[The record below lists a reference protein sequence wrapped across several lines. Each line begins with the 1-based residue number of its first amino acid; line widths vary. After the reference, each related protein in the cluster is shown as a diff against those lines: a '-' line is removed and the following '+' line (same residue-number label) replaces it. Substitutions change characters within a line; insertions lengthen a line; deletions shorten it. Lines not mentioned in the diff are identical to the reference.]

1 MTRIAPIVLVIM
13 AVAVSAADVLDRI
26 AVVVADEPILA
37 SEIRGTV
44 QNYLAQIGARPS
56 PDELDLLTKQV
67 FAHLVANRVLVQEAE
82 RRGITITY
90 AQLDALVV
98 KQISQARSAYATDEE
113 FAAALAGVGLTE
125 DKLEDLYRTQARED
139 YLISQL
145 MQQYYSAKIN
155 ITEQDIDDYL
165 AQTASD
171 AGSRL
176 VYTLR
181 HVTAYVRP
189 GPDTEAEAEALAS
202 RIAGLARRGG
212 DFFALADTYSDAPAD
227 LGVVE
232 RGSLDEPLDR
242 AIFSLAPGEVSDPV
256 RTRYGWHVA
265 KVLERLDDDHVR
277 AAHIQLGVRPTPD
290 DEART
295 YQALE
300 AVRRLLESDPAAE
313 VTGTGYEDILEVDV
327 RETPLSVLESTN
339 APLGAEIA
347 TLAPGEVSSAYGVSG
362 GLRVTQ
368 LVDRTERREMTREE
382 AEAAIYNQRLQE
394 KQTTWVT
401 ELIAK
406 TYIDV
411 KLPEL
416 RGILDA
422 GPGQR

>member
-1 MTRIAPIVLVIM
+1 MRIAPIVLVTL
-13 AVAVSAADVLDRI
+13 AVAVSAAEVLDRI

-37 SEIRGTV
+37 SEIQGTV

-67 FAHLVANRVLVQEAE
+67 FAQLVANRVFVQEAE

-90 AQLDALVV
+90 AQLDSLVA
-98 KQISQARSAYATDEE
+98 KQFTQARSAYASEEE
-113 FAAALAGVGLTE
+113 FTAAIAGVGLTV

-145 MQQYYSAKIN
+145 MQEYYSARIN
-155 ITEQDIDDYL
+155 ITEEDIDDYL
-165 AQTASD
+165 ALYESD
-171 AGSRL
+171 EGSRV

-189 GPDTEAEAEALAS
+189 GAATEGEVEALAA

-212 DFFALADTYSDAPAD
+212 DFFALADTYSDVPAD

-232 RGSLDEPLDR
+232 RGFLEEPLDR
-242 AIFSLAPGEVSDPV
+242 ALFSLAPGEVSDPV
-256 RTRYGWHVA
+256 RTKYGWHVA
-265 KVLERLDDDHVR
+265 KVLERLDENHVR
-277 AAHIQLGVRPTPD
+277 AAHIQLNVRPTSD

-295 YQALE
+295 YEALD
-300 AVRRLLESDPAAE
+300 AVRRLLERDPRADVSD
-313 VTGTGYEDILEVDV
+313 TGYEDILEVEV
-327 RETPLSVLESTN
+327 RQTAQSVIETTN
-339 APLGAEIA
+339 APLGAE
-347 TLAPGEVSSAYGVSG
+347 LAGMAAGGVSSAYGVSG

-382 AEAAIYNQRLQE
+382 AEAAIYSQRTQE
-394 KQTTWVT
+394 KQTVWVT

>member
-1 MTRIAPIVLVIM
+1 MRIIPLALLTL

-26 AVVVADEPILA
+26 AVVVADEAVLA
-37 SEIRGTV
+37 SQIQGTV

-56 PDELDLLTKQV
+56 ADELDLLTKQI

-90 AQLDALVV
+90 AQLDSLVA
-98 KQISQARSAYATDEE
+98 KQLDQARSAYPSDSE
-113 FAAALAGVGLTE
+113 FAAALAAVGLTV

-145 MQQYYSAKIN
+145 MQEYYSTRIN

-165 AQTASD
+165 AQYETD
-171 AGSRL
+171 AGSRV

-181 HVTAYVRP
+181 NVTAYLRA
-189 GPDTEAEAEALAS
+189 GAATEAEVEARAA
-202 RIAGLARRGG
+202 RITSLARRGG
-212 DFFALADTYSDAPAD
+212 DFLALADTYSDAPAD

-232 RGSLDEPLDR
+232 RGSLEEPLDR
-242 AIFSLAPGEVSDPV
+242 AIFSLAPGEVSDPI
-256 RTRYGWHVA
+256 RTSYGWHVV
-265 KVLERLDDDHVR
+265 KVLERPDENHVH
-277 AAHIQLGVRPTPD
+277 AAHVQLNVRPTPA

-295 YQALE
+295 YEALS
-300 AVRRLLESDPAAE
+300 AVRRLLDRDPQAE
-313 VTGTGYEDILEVDV
+313 IAGTGYEDILEVEV
-327 RETPLSVLESTN
+327 RETPKSIIETTN
-339 APLGAEIA
+339 APLGAELA
-347 TLAPGEVSSAYGVSG
+347 GLAPGGLSSAYGVHG
-362 GLRVTQ
+362 GLQ
-368 LVDRTERREMTREE
+368 LSQLLDRTERREMTREE
-382 AEAAIYNQRLQE
+382 AETAIYSQRLQE

-411 KLPEL
+411 KLPEF

>member
-1 MTRIAPIVLVIM
+1 MRLTSVVFLIL

-26 AVVVADEPILA
+26 AVVVADEAVLA
-37 SEIRGTV
+37 SEIQGTV

-56 PDELDLLTKQV
+56 ADELDLLTKQI
-67 FAHLVANRVLVQEAE
+67 FAHLVANRVLVQESE
-82 RRGITITY
+82 RRGIAITY
-90 AQLDALVV
+90 AQLDALVQ
-98 KQISQARSAYATDEE
+98 KQINQARSVYASQEE
-113 FAAALAGVGLTE
+113 FEAALAEVGLTP

-145 MQQYYSAKIN
+145 MQDYYSAKIN
-155 ITEQDIDDYL
+155 ITEEDIDDYL
-165 AQTASD
+165 SKNAAD
-171 AGSRL
+171 AGSRT

-181 HVTAYVRP
+181 DITAYVRP
-189 GPDTEAEAEALAS
+189 GAATEDEVEARAA

-212 DFFALADTYSDAPAD
+212 DFLALAATYSDVPAD

-232 RGSLDEPLDR
+232 RGFLEEPLDR
-242 AIFSLAPGEVSDPV
+242 ALFSLAPGEVSDPV

-265 KVLERLDDDHVR
+265 KVIERLDEDHVR
-277 AAHIQLGVRPTPD
+277 AAHIQLSVRPTPD

-295 YQALE
+295 YEALD
-300 AVRRLLESDPAAE
+300 AVRRLLAGNPMADIA
-313 VTGTGYEDILEVDV
+313 GTGYEDILDVEVRQTSQSV
-327 RETPLSVLESTN
+327 IETTN
-339 APLGAEIA
+339 APLGAELA
-347 TLAPGEVSSAYGVSG
+347 VTAPGGLTSAYGVSG
-362 GLRVTQ
+362 GLRITQ
-368 LVDRTERREMTREE
+368 LVDRTERQEMTREE
-382 AEAAIYNQRLQE
+382 AESAIYSLRLQE

-411 KLPEL
+411 KMPEF

>member
-1 MTRIAPIVLVIM
+1 MRIAPIVVLTL
-13 AVAVSAADVLDRI
+13 ALAASAAEVLDCI

-44 QNYLAQIGARPS
+44 QNYLSQVGARPS
-56 PDELDLLTKQV
+56 PDELDVLTKQV

-90 AQLDALVV
+90 AQLDSLIA
-98 KQISQARSAYATDEE
+98 KQLAQARSAYASDEE
-113 FAAALAGVGLTE
+113 FATALATVGLTP
-125 DKLEDLYRTQARED
+125 DKLEDIYRTQARED
-139 YLISQL
+139 HLISQL
-145 MQQYYSAKIN
+145 MQEYYSTRIN
-155 ITEQDIDDYL
+155 ITEKDVDEYL
-165 AQTASD
+165 ALYETD
-171 AGSRL
+171 EGSR
-176 VYTLR
+176 VAYTLR
-181 HVTAYVRP
+181 HVTAYVRA
-189 GPDTEAEAEALAS
+189 GPATEAEVESQAA

-212 DFFALADTYSDAPAD
+212 DFLALADTYSDAPAD
-227 LGVVE
+227 LGIVE
-232 RGSLDEPLDR
+232 RGFLEEPLDR
-242 AIFSLAPGEVSDPV
+242 ALFSLAPGEVSDPV

-295 YQALE
+295 YEALSS
-300 AVRRLLESDPAAE
+300 VRMLLERDPGSE
-313 VTGTGYEDILEVDV
+313 ITGTGFEDILEVEV
-327 RETPLSVLESTN
+327 RETPLSVIESTN
-339 APLGAEIA
+339 APLGAELA
-347 TLAPGEVSSAYGVSG
+347 GMAPGGVSSAYGVSG

-368 LVDRTERREMTREE
+368 LVERTERREMTREE

-394 KQTTWVT
+394 KQTVWVT

-411 KLPEL
+411 KLPEF

>member
-1 MTRIAPIVLVIM
+1 VTRTAPLILLVL
-13 AVAVSAADVLDRI
+13 AVAVSAADVLDRV
-26 AVVVADEPILA
+26 AVVVADEPILV

-44 QNYLAQIGARPS
+44 QNYLAQVGGRPTS
-56 PDELDLLTKQV
+56 DELDLLTKQV

-90 AQLDALVV
+90 AQLDALVQ
-98 KQISQARSAYATDEE
+98 KQLDQARSSYATDEE
-113 FAAALAGVGLTE
+113 FEAALTSVGLTE
-125 DKLEDLYRTQARED
+125 DKLEDFYRKQARED

-165 AQTASD
+165 AQYTSD
-171 AGSRL
+171 EGSR
-176 VYTLR
+176 VIYTLR

-189 GPDTEAEAEALAS
+189 GPDTEAEAEALAA
-202 RIAGLARRGG
+202 RVAGLARRGG

-256 RTRYGWHVA
+256 RTSYGWHVA
-265 KVLERLDDDHVR
+265 KVLERLDDNHVH
-277 AAHIQLGVRPTPD
+277 AAHIQINVRPTPD

-295 YQALE
+295 YLALD
-300 AVRRLLESDPAAE
+300 AVRRLLESDPAAD
-313 VTGTGYEDILEVDV
+313 VTGTGYDDILEVDV
-327 RETPLSVLESTN
+327 RETPRSVLESTN
-339 APLGAEIA
+339 APLGAELA
-347 TLAPGEVSSAYGVSG
+347 TLAPGEISSAYGVNG

-368 LVDRTERREMTREE
+368 LVDRTERREMTRDE

-416 RGILDA
+416 RGILDE